1 MNRVE
6 TLVSLLYNMAQNKS
20 NSPAFDKRD
29 TNDSLL
35 PFTHCPHLL
44 ISLLAKS
51 ILCFLRDLVDDDSLS
66 ELQLTV
72 KEADFLVNSVTE
84 SLDSKEMQ
92 SSGFKLTELLE
103 NIISFSSID
112 GNLEKFSRDLLLDAV
127 FCLTMKG
134 EGRVQTLAIHLLW
147 RFMRET
153 STKDVI
159 PSHLSGALSTTLS
172 TLENS
177 GDVCA
182 ELQCLSHSILHLQGE
197 PGELL
202 THFVFGIYYYS
213 MYALKIICSWFIQRS
228 TCA

>member
-1 MNRVE
+1 
-6 TLVSLLYNMAQNKS
+6 MAQNKS
-20 NSPAFDKRD
+20 NFPAFDKRD

-51 ILCFLRDLVDDDSLS
+51 VLCFLRDLVDDDSLS
-66 ELQLTV
+66 ELQLSV
-72 KEADFLVNSVTE
+72 KEAEFLVNSVTE

-92 SSGFKLTELLE
+92 SNGFKIVELLE
-103 NIISFSSID
+103 NIISFSSVV
-112 GNLEKFSRDLLLDAV
+112 GNLGKFNRDALLDAV
-127 FCLTMKG
+127 FCLTIKG
-134 EGRVQTLAIHLLW
+134 EGRAQTLAIHLLW
-147 RFMRET
+147 RLMRET

-159 PSHLSGALSTTLS
+159 PPHLSGALSETLS

-197 PGELL
+197 PSGELL
-202 THFVFGIYYYS
+202 CVCYI
-213 MYALKIICSWFIQRS
+213 LL
-228 TCA
+228 